1 MVEGGADAFPISPP
15 TRREVGRPF
24 VPSSPDAES
33 LDTLESDLPLRLRER
48 TSASSSYLGKHE
60 ASDDLSSEAT
70 KIAKLSSS
78 DTNELIMAT
87 SDAFDGQVDD
97 FWDLDDAELYSG
109 ENLLL
114 ASEEPQQS
122 VHKDR
127 GTHRPIS
134 QLQALIDSFA
144 VQEGSQP
151 RKWSQDGSEDVLKKR
166 ALQELHSL
174 LRLCTRKSDS
184 LQATAL
190 NESDQ
195 ESNLMELGVARLS
208 CLTTLLEAT
217 IRNALCCASD
227 NDSIAHCISASIS
240 GLLSAQCII
249 SIYCSAQVVR
259 NLFSEETMGLCI
271 ATIKLAIDKIVVPI
285 MESQNNDS
293 KSTDTNLVSLITD
306 PSSHVFQES
315 TAHFHLTCSTMAS
328 LDRVVVLSSVSMS
341 DTLIIACVYL
351 AIAPFYA
358 QDNLVSLPNSSSVY
372 CQGYALHPLRL
383 CGLSILREI
392 FAHYTEQRA
401 WVLSELLASLL
412 RLPDLRHRSRE
423 FRLANGKKIYTMTAL
438 LLQLIQAASADDP
451 SKRERAR
458 AWLEGEQSVENPLAE
473 LPQAGVYTLSGA
485 TAAFL
490 AQKASQAKLVKNS
503 LDLSYASVVYALM
516 EDLLSV
522 FLLPD
527 WPAAPLLLAC
537 FCKTFMGYVRD
548 AKSSVDAKAIA
559 LDHIGTVAARIKQTQ
574 IEIQHS
580 SECGSLLQSM
590 TEICLDQDVDA
601 LHQREHAVYGV
612 AKRLSKHKEAGTSG
626 AIAFHLGQL
635 GFEIMRAVER
645 LRAKSDANPQG
656 KEVINEMRRV
666 YERIPLCE
674 SGSDINKLTVPQ
686 LVLSSDYFVDT
697 TSLLA
702 LLLQGANAQAL
713 ATRARALRGI
723 GNIAAVDDTLLQ
735 DTSVRSVILSH
746 ITDASASVRETA
758 VATIG
763 AFMLTDKEARAL
775 HWSEV
780 LDRILD
786 ANVAVRKRV
795 LRLMCSFY
803 NLEDDYA
810 HKLELIIKTLRCVHD
825 DDVGIQTMAINTLT
839 DIWFPEC
846 NLSESHGN
854 KAEPVA
860 VVVQMLTDIGAK
872 VKERP
877 SPLYSFLHQLD
888 SHVDGFFTRLGA
900 LVDQLLANLFVE
912 SPSTSALVLDHVCV
926 VQMLVSTHPGV
937 LTIRRAMQLLPY
949 VSGAESTEDVAV
961 MEQILY
967 IYQSSLPYMPRT
979 AKAFANALEQTL
991 LPLISRCPLRPDS
1004 SALQALVACFCSVIE
1019 HHTHNQALIQRSF
1032 ERCFDRLKSVANNA
1046 DQKSASFN
1054 RAKFLLMRITALL
1067 CRYGGLELSVVH
1079 ETLDVLIRLY
1089 EIPSYRLASLMAL
1102 SPVLCVSPA
1111 LFLDERVVEALNASF
1126 LDKILGE
1133 RNLALRVLLDYLDL
1147 EANQAV
1153 SKTEAVVPSMQLDM
1167 LDELLGTTNQHAD
1180 TGIASALV
1188 QRYASQVLKAAVDI
1202 DRSSAQRTAMELL
1215 QLAVLQGLIHPI
1227 QCTPVLVALE
1237 TAEEYALRR
1246 RALSLHRHLATK
1258 HMSMLATQTRNP
1270 IHASFQFQRKR
1281 CKPHRPK
1288 GYRVEDE
1295 PVALLGDWY
1304 SIIREQRNGRHS
1316 FLRTLVR
1323 MMDISQPF
1331 QCSSQ
1336 AVDLA
1341 LYAAENLALLPYK
1354 VLDEP
1359 LDVLHELH
1367 LLYAGIG
1374 LQVLGQAERY
1384 LRRRGPSPLTDEEE
1398 DQVQTQ
1404 QQIDNYDSSTEP
1416 TPTDNNPTPYDDQEQ
1431 AQDSDLSQTLVSD
1444 DIQEPI
1450 SDESVHLARSAVIVE
1465 LAHSLMEH
1473 LKKLYRLTDSKYEK
1487 YATGGRAERAT
1498 AAHRISTNAM
1508 DAVLSF
1514 ECPRINSESQAV
1526 KFLEEWVDEA
1536 HDSALEM
1543 DA

>member
-1 MVEGGADAFPISPP
+1 MVKGGADAFPISPP
-15 TRREVGRPF
+15 TRKEAGRPF

-33 LDTLESDLPLRLRER
+33 LDSLESDLPLRLRER
-48 TSASSSYLGKHE
+48 PIASSSYLGKHE

-70 KIAKLSSS
+70 KIVKLSSS
-78 DTNELIMAT
+78 DTAELIMAT

-97 FWDLDDAELYSG
+97 SWDLDDAELYSG

-114 ASEEPQQS
+114 TSEEPQQS
-122 VHKDR
+122 IENGR

-151 RKWSQDGSEDVLKKR
+151 RKWSQQDGPEDVLKKR
-166 ALQELHSL
+166 ALQELQSL
-174 LRLCTRKSDS
+174 LRLCTRKSD
-184 LQATAL
+184 LLRTTASDDF
-190 NESDQ
+190 NED
-195 ESNLMELGVARLS
+195 SNLMDLGVTRLS
-208 CLTTLLEAT
+208 CLMTILEAT
-217 IRNALCCASD
+217 IRHAFCGVRD
-227 NDSIAHCISASIS
+227 NTSIGQCISASIS
-240 GLLSAQCII
+240 GLLSAQCIML
-249 SIYCSAQVVR
+249 IYSSAQVVK
-259 NLFSEETMGLCI
+259 NLFSEETMELCI

-285 MESQNNDS
+285 MESQSNDS
-293 KSTDTNLVSLITD
+293 GNTAKYLDSLNTDKSSNVS
-306 PSSHVFQES
+306 QET
-315 TAHFHLTCSTMAS
+315 TAHFHLTCSTMAF
-328 LDRVVVLSSVSMS
+328 LDRVVMLSSVIMS
-341 DTLIIACVYL
+341 DTLVIVCVYL

-358 QDNLVSLPNSSSVY
+358 QDNRVSIPNSSSVY
-372 CQGYALHPLRL
+372 CQAYALHPLRL

-438 LLQLIQAASADDP
+438 LLQLIQAASADNA

-458 AWLEGEQSVENPLAE
+458 AWLEEEQSVKNPLSE
-473 LPQAGVYTLSGA
+473 LPQAGVYTLAGA

-559 LDHIGTVAARIKQTQ
+559 LDHIGTVAARIKQAQ
-574 IEIQHS
+574 IEISDSCEH
-580 SECGSLLQSM
+580 GSLLQSM
-590 TEICLDQDVDA
+590 TRICAEQDVDA
-601 LHQREHAVYGV
+601 LHQREQAVYGV

-635 GFEIMRAVER
+635 GFEILQAVER
-645 LRAKSDANPQG
+645 LRAKSDDDAHG
-656 KEVINEMRRV
+656 KKIILELQRV
-666 YERIPLCE
+666 YDRIPLCE
-674 SGSDINKLTVPQ
+674 FGSEINKLTVPQ

-697 TSLLA
+697 KSLLA
-702 LLLQGANAQAL
+702 LLLQGADAQAL

-723 GNIAAVDDTLLQ
+723 GNLAAVDNTLLLN
-735 DTSVRSVILSH
+735 TKVRSVILSH

-763 AFMLTDKEARAL
+763 VFMLIDKEARAL
-775 HWSEV
+775 HWSEI
-780 LDRILD
+780 LERILD
-786 ANVAVRKRV
+786 ANVGVRKRV
-795 LRLMCSFY
+795 LRLMCNFY
-803 NLEDDYA
+803 SLENDYA
-810 HKLELIIKTLRCVHD
+810 HKLELIIKILRCVHD

-846 NLSESHGN
+846 NLSEAHES
-854 KAEPVA
+854 KAESVA
-860 VVVQMLTDIGAK
+860 VVVQMLTDIGAR

-877 SPLYSFLHQLD
+877 SPLSSFLHQLD

-949 VSGAESTEDVAV
+949 VSGAESVSTNFNWLMQTEDVAV

-979 AKAFANALEQTL
+979 AFAFANALEQTL

-1019 HHTHNQALIQRSF
+1019 HHTHNQALIERSF
-1032 ERCFDRLKSVANNA
+1032 ERCIDRLKTIANEA
-1046 DQKSASFN
+1046 DQQSTSFD

-1079 ETLDVLIRLY
+1079 QTLDVLIQLY
-1089 EIPSYRLASLMAL
+1089 KLPSYRLASLMAL
-1102 SPVLCVSPA
+1102 SPVLCASPA
-1111 LFLDERVVEALNASF
+1111 LFLDERVVNALNASF
-1126 LDKILGE
+1126 LDRIPGE
-1133 RNLALRVLLDYLDL
+1133 RHLALRVLLDYLDL

-1153 SKTEAVVPSMQLDM
+1153 LKTEAVVPSMQLDM
-1167 LDELLGTTNQHAD
+1167 LNELLGTTNQHAD

-1202 DRSSAQRTAMELL
+1202 DQGSSQRTAMELL
-1215 QLAVLQGLIHPI
+1215 QLAVLQGLIHPM

-1237 TAEEYALRR
+1237 TAEEHALRR

-1258 HMSMLATQTRNP
+1258 HMSMLATQTKNP
-1270 IHASFQFQRKR
+1270 IYVSFQFQKKR

-1295 PVALLGDWY
+1295 PMALLEDWY
-1304 SIIREQRNGRHS
+1304 SLLREQRNGRHA

-1323 MMDISQPF
+1323 MMDIPQPF
-1331 QCSSQ
+1331 QCFSQ

-1341 LYAAENLALLPYK
+1341 CYAAENLATLQYR

-1367 LLYAGIG
+1367 MLYAGTG

-1398 DQVQTQ
+1398 EDQVPAQ
-1404 QQIDNYDSSTEP
+1404 QQIDHSEVSKEP
-1416 TPTDNNPTPYDDQEQ
+1416 TYTDPNPNLGNDQDQ
-1431 AQDSDLSQTLVSD
+1431 PRDSELSQPLVSD
-1444 DIQEPI
+1444 DLQEPATH
-1450 SDESVHLARSAVIVE
+1450 ESVHLARSAIIVQ
-1465 LAHSLMEH
+1465 LTHSLMEH
-1473 LKKLYRLTDSKYEK
+1473 LKKLYKLSDSYVEWTDAGNTK
-1487 YATGGRAERAT
+1487 
-1498 AAHRISTNAM
+1498 NM
-1508 DAVLSF
+1508 Q
-1514 ECPRINSESQAV
+1514 QADV
-1526 KFLEEWVDEA
+1526 QNEQ
-1536 HDSALEM
+1536 
-1543 DA
+1543 